1 MQTCTTPARRGVS
14 QRVDAG
20 RFSRFGSHLNGECG
34 APDTPASL
42 PGLCRP
48 SFPWR
53 NGRRAFA
60 RPVDDCAT
68 LHGSPAERDLTQL
81 AQNRHPSLNKS
92 TSWSKSWHYIFGKV
106 TGEKAFLDTNLSCRR
121 ESRGL
126 VGVNCGGWHYIIK
139 SMLRAT

>member
-1 MQTCTTPARRGVS
+1 MWRRQTATPRRQQS
-14 QRVDAG
+14 AAPEDKC
-20 RFSRFGSHLNGECG
+20 CG
-34 APDTPASL
+34 LA
-42 PGLCRP
+42 
-48 SFPWR
+48 
-53 NGRRAFA
+53 
-60 RPVDDCAT
+60 
-68 LHGSPAERDLTQL
+68 QL

>member
-1 MQTCTTPARRGVS
+1 MAGLVPAIHV
-14 QRVDAG
+14 
-20 RFSRFGSHLNGECG
+20 F
-34 APDTPASL
+34 PAAL
-42 PGLCRP
+42 
-48 SFPWR
+48 
-53 NGRRAFA
+53 
-60 RPVDDCAT
+60 V
-68 LHGSPAERDLTQL
+68 LTQL

-106 TGEKAFLDTNLSCRR
+106 TGEKAFLDANLSCRR

>member
-1 MQTCTTPARRGVS
+1 MSKG
-14 QRVDAG
+14 DAVAG
-20 RFSRFGSHLNGECG
+20 
-34 APDTPASL
+34 
-42 PGLCRP
+42 PGLTHL
-48 SFPWR
+48 FTM
-53 NGRRAFA
+53 RAALGA
-60 RPVDDCAT
+60 RLA
-68 LHGSPAERDLTQL
+68 QL